1 MVVLVLVLD
10 AEDVEDGEMSRLCD
24 RDVLRDEAVGVIC
37 GVLGCLL

>member
-1 MVVLVLVLD
+1 MVVLVVVLD
-10 AEDVEDGEMSRLCD
+10 DEDEEDGEMSRLCD